1 MKIKTQLLEVCNNY
15 VNKRI
20 KDYKNEIDLIKESIE
35 SNDKISNDEGDSGN
49 SKLLDD
55 LEKNMNYL
63 NDAQRSREYIQLIRP
78 NLISDTAV
86 LGSLIK
92 TDSLTFFI
100 AVSIGKVE
108 VASDDYYIISMLSP
122 IGQQLK
128 SKTKGH
134 QFEFNGKKY
143 TVTEIL

>member
-1 MKIKTQLLEVCNNY
+1 MKIKSQLIEICNLH

-20 KDYKNEIDLIKESIE
+20 ADYKNEIDLIKESIE
-35 SNDKISNDEGDSGN
+35 SNDKVSNEEDDSGN

-63 NDAQRSREYIQLIRP
+63 NDAQKTKEHLQLIRP
-78 NLISDTAV
+78 NLISETAV
-86 LGSLIK
+86 LGSIVK
-92 TDSLTFFI
+92 TDSMTFFI
-100 AVSIGKVE
+100 ANSIGKVDLDGNE
-108 VASDDYYIISMLSP
+108 YYIISMLSP
-122 IGQQLK
+122 IGQLIK

-143 TVTEIL
+143 VITEVL

>member
-1 MKIKTQLLEVCNNY
+1 MKIKTQLLELCNQH

-35 SNDKISNDEGDSGN
+35 SNDKVSNEQDDSGN

-55 LEKNMNYL
+55 LEKNMTYL
-63 NDAQRSREYIQLIRP
+63 NDAQKMREQLQLIRP
-78 NLISDTAV
+78 NLITESVV
-86 LGSLIK
+86 LGSIVK
-92 TDSLTFFI
+92 TDSLSFFI
-100 AVSIGKVE
+100 AISIGKVE
-108 VASDDYYIISMLSP
+108 VDGSDYFIISMLSP
-122 IGQQLK
+122 IGQLIR

-143 TVTEIL
+143 TITEVL